1 MKKLLLTALV
11 AVSPLCAT
19 LTVADQPADSDTS
32 HPGAY
37 VKDSVIT
44 TKIKTKLAAEKP
56 STLAHVHVDTDAN
69 GMVVLSGTARNQERI
84 DRAVAIA
91 RETEG
96 VASVQS
102 RIRIKKDD

>member
-1 MKKLLLTALV
+1 MKTKLMTACFV
-11 AVSPLCAT
+11 VAT
-19 LTVADQPADSDTS
+19 LMAPFAVRAAEGDTDRA
-32 HPGAY
+32 HPTAF

-69 GMVVLSGTARNQERI
+69 GMVVLSGTAKNQERI